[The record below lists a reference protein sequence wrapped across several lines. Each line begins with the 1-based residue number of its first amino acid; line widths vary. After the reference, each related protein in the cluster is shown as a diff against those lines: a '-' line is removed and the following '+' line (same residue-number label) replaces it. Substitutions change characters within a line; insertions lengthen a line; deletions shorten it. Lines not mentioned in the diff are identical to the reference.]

1 MNRPIWP
8 DASSQR
14 VDRSLSAHSVMGLVI
29 SALLFIICL
38 SGAIAVFEDE
48 IGWWERPETPH
59 VSVVTPEA
67 AQTAAEA
74 AMASDPETTHLYLYL
89 PRENWPRF
97 LVGTDNG
104 IQTAN
109 SDGTIAGE
117 YESAWNDFLIHMHY
131 YLHLPETF
139 GMIIVAIFGVML
151 VAMALSGLLAHP
163 RIFRDAFRLK
173 RQGQPRISQA
183 DIHNRL
189 SVWTAPFHI
198 IVAASG
204 AMIGLFVVV
213 AYILAQTSFEGDTR
227 ALSEA
232 VFGTE
237 AEPDLTPAPMADIA
251 TAMTTMREIAPDA
264 PQFLVVLHD
273 PGTLGQ
279 HTGIYGEH
287 TDRLI
292 YGETYEFDANGAF
305 TGRDHAS
312 DGELGK
318 QLASSIYRIHFGDF
332 GSHYIKIAYL
342 FLGLMLC
349 VIISGGMNIYFLK
362 STEKG
367 KPRPRLEAAWSALV
381 WGSPALLAIT
391 LLLAVLGAGSGLLTP
406 VFWLGLIITAVISA
420 LYGQKGRAGKC
431 LRPVTGLSLLAA
443 VTAHFAMHA
452 PTYANPYIWVTALA
466 LSLTGVALIGPGFA
480 RILKPSASP
489 A

>member
-1 MNRPIWP
+1 
-8 DASSQR
+8 
-14 VDRSLSAHSVMGLVI
+14 MGLVI

-59 VSVVTPEA
+59 VSVVTPQA
-67 AQTAAEA
+67 AQTAADA
-74 AMASDPETTHLYLYL
+74 AIASDPETKHLYLYL

-97 LVGTDNG
+97 LVGTDNSMR
-104 IQTAN
+104 TADA
-109 SDGTIAGE
+109 DGRLTGE

-151 VAMALSGLLAHP
+151 VAMSLSGFLAHP
-163 RIFRDAFRLK
+163 RIFRNAFRLK
-173 RQGQPRISQA
+173 LQGQPRLSQA

-213 AYILAQTSFEGDTR
+213 AYILAQTSFDGDNR

-237 AEPDLTPAPMADIA
+237 AEPDLTPAPMADISA
-251 TAMTTMREIAPDA
+251 ALTNMQEIAPDA
-264 PQFLVVLHD
+264 PQFLLVLHD
-273 PGTLGQ
+273 PGTAGQ
-279 HTGIYGEH
+279 HIGIYGEH

-292 YGETYEFDANGAF
+292 YGETYEFDAKGAF

-312 DGELGK
+312 DGELG
-318 QLASSIYRIHFGDF
+318 QQIASSIYRIHFGDF

-342 FLGLMLC
+342 FLGLILC

-362 STEKG
+362 SAEQGRPK
-367 KPRPRLEAAWSALV
+367 PRLEAAWSALV

-391 LLLAVLGAGSGLLTP
+391 LFLAVLGAGSNLLTP
-406 VFWLGLIITAVISA
+406 VFWLGLTLTAVISA
-420 LYGQKGRAGKC
+420 FYGQKGRAGKC
-431 LRPVTGLSLLAA
+431 LRPITGLSLLAA
-443 VTAHFAMHA
+443 VTAHIALHA
-452 PTYANPYIWVTALA
+452 PTYSNPYIWVTALV
-466 LSLTGVALIGPGFA
+466 LSLTGIALIGPGFA
-480 RILKPSASP
+480 RILKLSP
-489 A
+489 TTA